1 MPVRDN
7 KITHRSLYTCEG
19 CCVNY
24 RIVVGHLGTNYIQQ
38 LNLNMPI
45 SGPYCMNYHVA
56 VGIMVSSYILVLRK
70 TCDILIPILLII
82 YAFGITTNL

>member
-1 MPVRDN
+1 MR
-7 KITHRSLYTCEG
+7 CA
-19 CCVNY
+19 NY
-24 RIVVGHLGTNYIQQ
+24 RVVGGHLGTNAIQQ
-38 LNLNMPI
+38 LYLNMPI
-45 SGPYCMNYHVA
+45 RGLYCMNYRVA